1 MRYTT
6 SDPKFQDPVWMSPE
20 ERKKPEEFI
29 SDFCRS
35 WCLSDCRFYLWQM
48 LSNSI
53 ASDSQPIG
61 ASSGSQ
67 VYFFENIVAMIEA
80 VYLVN
85 RISETASD
93 RSPGDEEAAVEG
105 SAGVDSDGLPVVYKD
120 EGSGRSS
127 LSALAG
133 RDSIESELSLFFD
146 SYKPDDFAV
155 RWRAILEAYSAQ
167 DYYKQG
173 SPSDVV
179 YAIEKLTDLIKVA
192 HEICQQLSGED
203 FLDEAPEGM
212 PAIGSTHSTI
222 RQFFQT
228 RGLEEWERCLRH
240 VLFFALSTDDPDEG
254 GCKEDTLYL
263 YNSVYELVAAC
274 WMVRENPLG

>member
-20 ERKKPEEFI
+20 ERKEPEEFI

-35 WCLSDCRFYLWQM
+35 WGLSECRFYLWQM
-48 LSNSI
+48 LCNSI

-85 RISETASD
+85 QISETATD
-93 RSPGDEEAAVEG
+93 RSPGEEEEVVVEE
-105 SAGVDSDGLPVVYKD
+105 SAGVDSEGLLVYKD
-120 EGSGRSS
+120 EGSRLSS
-127 LSALAG
+127 FSALAG

-146 SYKPDDFAV
+146 SYKPEHFAV

-179 YAIEKLTDLIKVA
+179 YAIEKLTDLIKAA
-192 HEICQQLSGED
+192 HEIYQRLSGEG

-212 PAIGSTHSTI
+212 PVIGSAHSTI

-228 RGLEEWERCLRH
+228 RGLEEWKRCLRH

-263 YNSVYELVAAC
+263 YNSVCELVAAC
-274 WMVRENPLG
+274 WMVRKNPLL

>member
-20 ERKKPEEFI
+20 EVTEPAKLI

-35 WCLSDCRFYLWQM
+35 WDLSDCRFYLWQM

-61 ASSGSQ
+61 ASSGGQ

-85 RISETASD
+85 RMSDTATD
-93 RSPGDEEAAVEG
+93 GSPGEEEEVVGE
-105 SAGVDSDGLPVVYKD
+105 SAGADSDGQPVYRGEKS
-120 EGSGRSS
+120 ERNSS
-127 LSALAG
+127 SAPAG
-133 RDSIESELSLFFD
+133 RDGIESELSLFFD
-146 SYKPDDFAV
+146 SYKPEDFAV
-155 RWRAILEAYSAQ
+155 RWRAVLEAYSAQ

-173 SPSDVV
+173 SPTDVL
-179 YAIEKLTDLIKVA
+179 YAIERLTDLIKAA
-192 HEICQQLSGED
+192 HEIFRRLPGERSSYNGP
-203 FLDEAPEGM
+203 EAT
-212 PAIGSTHSTI
+212 ATIGNAYSVI
-222 RQFFQT
+222 RQFFEL
-228 RGLEEWERCLRH
+228 RGLDEWERCLRH

-263 YNSVYELVAAC
+263 YNSVCELVAAC
-274 WMVRENPLG
+274 WVVRQNPLL